1 MDVKPTSIMN
11 YDLPPRY
18 LDDGQNNDKD
28 WKMGFDVA
36 PDCPKDK
43 PYLRLFIFLKSWL
56 KFLINTQAVGMD
68 SGVQFSLINFIENIL
83 QPTSSKMSPTLN
95 LGL

>member
-28 WKMGFDVA
+28 WKMEFDVA
-36 PDCPKDK
+36 PECPKDK
-43 PYLRLFIFLKSWL
+43 PYLRF
-56 KFLINTQAVGMD
+56 FLI
-68 SGVQFSLINFIENIL
+68 LIKIPNKYIFWYNIKYYNNNFDIKI
-83 QPTSSKMSPTLN
+83 
-95 LGL
+95 